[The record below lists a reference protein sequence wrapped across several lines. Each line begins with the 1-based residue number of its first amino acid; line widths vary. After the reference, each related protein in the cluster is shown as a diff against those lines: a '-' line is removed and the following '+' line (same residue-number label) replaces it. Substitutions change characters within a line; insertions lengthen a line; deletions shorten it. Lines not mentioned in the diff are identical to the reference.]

1 MQRRKFILNMTCVS
15 AAALAS
21 FNAPALPPFL
31 LHSDVN
37 SITARIK
44 SIITAPVIIENIELL
59 RTQGQLFVRVRS
71 RDGAMGITMCN
82 ERMENLY
89 SLLKGLVIPFYTGKD
104 ARNIESLCE
113 DVLLDERNYK
123 YGGMPF
129 WNCAGTVEIAIWDLL
144 GNIAQKPVYQLL
156 GEQKCRE
163 IPVYLSSLT
172 RNTTAEQEVA
182 FLQQQL
188 EASGASAVKIKVGGR
203 MRNTSEAEA
212 RTQALMPLARKVLGD
227 NIIIYAD
234 ANGSYTAEE
243 GIRIAR
249 LLEAH
254 GVDIFEEP
262 CAWEDYDANR
272 QVNKTLT
279 TMKLAGGEQ
288 DTSYFRFK
296 EIAET
301 NVYSI
306 LQPDVY
312 YNGGIL
318 RTLKIALLAAQ
329 HNKYF
334 APHSPKAD
342 PLHAPF
348 SQLIA
353 VAPAVYGFQ
362 EYPARPKKQPNW
374 YAPHILVKNGK
385 LPVLTEAGLGIQYD
399 ETIFAKAERL

>member
-1 MQRRKFILNMTCVS
+1 MQRREFIINMTCVS
-15 AAALAS
+15 AAALANL
-21 FNAPALPPFL
+21 NAPALPPFL
-31 LHSDVN
+31 LHSNVN
-37 SITARIK
+37 NITTRLK

-59 RTQGQLFVRVRS
+59 RTQGQLFLRVHA
-71 RDGAMGITMCN
+71 RDGATGITMCN
-82 ERMENLY
+82 ERMENLH

-104 ARNIESLCE
+104 ARDIESLCE
-113 DVLLDERNYK
+113 DVFLDERNYK

-144 GNIAQKPVYQLL
+144 GNIAQKPVYQLID
-156 GEQKCRE
+156 EQKRTE

-203 MRNTSEAEA
+203 MRNTPETEA
-212 RTQALMPLARKVLGD
+212 RTQVLVPLARKVLGN
-227 NIIIYAD
+227 NITIYAD
-234 ANGSYTAEE
+234 ANGSYTAQE
-243 GIRIAR
+243 GMRIAR

-254 GVDIFEEP
+254 GVDIFEEH
-262 CAWEDYDANR
+262 CAWEDYNANR

-348 SQLIA
+348 SQLMA

-374 YAPHILVKNGK
+374 YAPHILVENGK
-385 LPVLTEAGLGIQYD
+385 LPVLMGAGLGIQYD
-399 ETIFAKAERL
+399 KTIFAKAERL